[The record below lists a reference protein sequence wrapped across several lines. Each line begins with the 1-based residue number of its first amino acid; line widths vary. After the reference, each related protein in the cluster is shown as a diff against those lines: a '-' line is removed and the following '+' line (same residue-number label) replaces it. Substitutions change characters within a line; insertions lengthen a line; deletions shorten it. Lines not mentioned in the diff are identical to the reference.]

1 MDNNIPEKS
10 IITDLIMKIAPPLIL
25 SIMTKTASDYKR
37 GIRMSLFTHIAVIV
51 LAGCGAIIGY
61 WVTRW
66 LNWTEY
72 KMTLTIF
79 FFGIF
84 ADKGFEYIFS
94 KTFLNNMF
102 NSLQDIFIQNMTM
115 IINKLKK

>member
-1 MDNNIPEKS
+1 MSSNIPEKS
-10 IITDLIMKIAPPLIL
+10 IISDIIMKIAPPLIL

-37 GIRMSLFTHIAVIV
+37 GIRMSLLTHIAVIV

-61 WVTRW
+61 WVTKW

-94 KTFLNNMF
+94 KTFINGMF
-102 NSLQDIFIQNMTM
+102 NAIQDLLVQNIKMLLDK
-115 IINKLKK
+115 IKK